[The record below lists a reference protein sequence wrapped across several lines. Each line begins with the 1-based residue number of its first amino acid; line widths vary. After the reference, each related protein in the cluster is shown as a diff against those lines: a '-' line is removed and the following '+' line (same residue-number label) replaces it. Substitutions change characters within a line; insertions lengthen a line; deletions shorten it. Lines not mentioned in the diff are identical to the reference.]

1 MSSPTATATDPAMT
15 ADKPV
20 LTIAVRDLVSH
31 VLRAGDLSFSF
42 SGPARTA
49 EAIRAH
55 QRIQQRRPA
64 GYLAEQ
70 AVSHDTESDRFVL
83 RIGGRIDGVFPG
95 SVPPL
100 VEEIK
105 TTTGDLASAAEAQN
119 PLHWG
124 QLKAYAYMYAA
135 IRSLEA
141 VDTRLTYVQ
150 IETGKTLQ
158 TERRFSYADL
168 QAFFDDLVR
177 RYMDWAST
185 VIEFRKIRDRS
196 VSQLPFP
203 YPAYRGG
210 QRRMAV
216 ASYRTIRDGGQLLVQ
231 AATGIGKTMAALF
244 PSVKALEE
252 GLIEKIFYLTAR
264 TTARTAAEA
273 AVQTLA
279 QDGLRLKSL
288 TLTAKDKICFAPEAG
303 CRPEVCPFARGHYD
317 RINEAVSRAFETDA
331 LVRQAVET
339 VAQEYRVCPF
349 ELSLELSLWADLII
363 CDYNYA
369 FDPRVYLR
377 RFFTEKNGGYAF
389 LIDEAHNLV
398 DRSREMFSA
407 EISKQPFLDARRD
420 LRSELPDLYRSMG
433 RISAWMARAKKGGA
447 ENLTGEGET
456 AWVDPESP
464 GSLLPLLRKFAAEA
478 ERWLALNLQTDFRE
492 PLQALY
498 FAAGTFL
505 RTAEQYDRRYT
516 TLYRIEKKNLS
527 VKLFCVDP
535 SGNMTE
541 ALGRGRAAVF
551 FSATLAPMDYFKDLF
566 GCRPSAETLALPSP
580 FPRDRLGLF
589 ILGRVSTYYR
599 DRAATA
605 PEIAR
610 ALQALVEERTGNY
623 LLFFPSY
630 AYMEQVFTL
639 FAAERPDIE
648 TLVQTPSMS
657 ESEREDF
664 LIRFSSANTRT
675 LVGFAVMGGI
685 FGEGIDL
692 AGERLSGAAVVGV
705 GLPGI
710 CLERDVIR
718 DYYAAV
724 KESGFEYAYQY
735 PGINRV
741 MQAAGRVIRSDED
754 RGVVLLID
762 TRFSS
767 RRYRS
772 LFPGHW
778 QPRAVGRIRDLKRA
792 IGNFWVSTEQ

>member
-1 MSSPTATATDPAMT
+1 MTAMT
-15 ADKPV
+15 AEKPV
-20 LTIAVRDLVSH
+20 LTIAVRDLVAH
-31 VLRAGDLSFSF
+31 VLRSGDLSFSF

-70 AVSHDTESDRFVL
+70 AVSHDTDSARFIL
-83 RIGGRIDGVFPG
+83 RVGGRIDGVFPAAA
-95 SVPPL
+95 PPL

-105 TTTGDLASAAEAQN
+105 TTTGELISASQAEN

-124 QLKAYAYMYAA
+124 QLKVYAYIYAFDRA
-135 IRSLEA
+135 LEA

-150 IETGKTLQ
+150 LETGKTLRL
-158 TERRFSYADL
+158 ERCFSFSDL
-168 QAFFDDLVR
+168 KAFFDDLVR
-177 RYMDWAST
+177 RYIDWAST

-196 VSQLPFP
+196 LSQLVFP
-203 YPAYRGG
+203 YPAYRGR
-210 QRRMAV
+210 QRQMAV
-216 ASYRTIRDGGQLLVQ
+216 ACYRTIRDGGHLLVQ

-244 PSVKALEE
+244 PAVKAMEE
-252 GLIEKIFYLTAR
+252 GLAEKIFYLTAR

-273 AVQTLA
+273 AVETLA
-279 QDGLRLKSL
+279 QTGLRLKSL
-288 TLTAKDKICFAPEAG
+288 TLTAKDKICFSPEAG
-303 CRPEVCPFARGHYD
+303 CRPEVCSFARGHYD
-317 RINEAVSRAFETDA
+317 RINQAVSRAFETDA
-331 LVRQAVET
+331 LTRQAVES
-339 VAQEYRVCPF
+339 AAKEHRVCPF

-377 RFFTEKNGGYAF
+377 RFFTEKSGDYAF

-407 EISKQPFLDARRD
+407 EISKQPFLDGRRN
-420 LRSELPDLYRSMG
+420 LKTELPDLYRSMG
-433 RISAWMARAKKGGA
+433 RINAWMGRTKKAGIEA
-447 ENLTGEGET
+447 LTGEGEP
-456 AWVDPESP
+456 AWVEPDAPE
-464 GSLLPLLRKFAAEA
+464 SLLPLLRKFVAGA
-478 ERWLALNLQTDFRE
+478 ERWLALNLQADFRE
-492 PLQALY
+492 SLQELY
-498 FAAGTFL
+498 FTAGTFL
-505 RTAEQYDRRYT
+505 RVAEQYDLCYT
-516 TLYRIEKKNLS
+516 TLYRIEGKNLS
-527 VKLFCVDP
+527 VRLFCVDP
-535 SGNMTE
+535 SANMTE
-541 ALGRGRAAVF
+541 VLARGRAAVF
-551 FSATLAPMDYFKDLF
+551 FSATLTPLDYFRDIF
-566 GCRPSAETLALPSP
+566 GCAPSAEMLALPSP
-580 FPRDRLGLF
+580 FPRGRLGLF
-589 ILGRVSTYYR
+589 VLDRVSTYFR

-605 PEIAR
+605 PDIAR
-610 ALQALVEERTGNY
+610 AVQALVEERTGNY

-630 AYMEQVFTL
+630 AYLEQVFLL
-639 FAAERPDIE
+639 FAADRPGIE
-648 TLVQTPSMS
+648 TLVQTRSMT
-657 ESEREDF
+657 EAEREDF
-664 LIRFSSANTRT
+664 LARFSTANSRT

-718 DYYAAV
+718 DYYATV
-724 KESGFEYAYQY
+724 NRSGFEYAYQY

-741 MQAAGRVIRSDED
+741 MQAAGRVIRSAED

-767 RRYRS
+767 RRYRG

-778 QPRAVGRIRDLKRA
+778 QPRAVGAIRDLKLA
-792 IGNFWVSTEQ
+792 IGDFWNSTENSP